1 MFIYILYERSLK
13 KDALKRMPFII
24 SAWTFSCQ
32 WLNTKIKQNKTKH
45 QTKTK
50 NGQEKQLNVILPTML
65 TGKNKRRKLMV
76 ALRL

>member
-32 WLNTKIKQNKTKH
+32 WLNTKVKQNKTKH
-45 QTKTK
+45 QTTAT
-50 NGQEKQLNVILPTML
+50 NTQQTTTNKQQTR
-65 TGKNKRRKLMV
+65 NKKQGTRNKQQ
-76 ALRL
+76 

>member
-32 WLNTKIKQNKTKH
+32 WLNTKIKQNKTS
-45 QTKTK
+45 
-50 NGQEKQLNVILPTML
+50 N
-65 TGKNKRRKLMV
+65 KNKKWAREATQCNTTNYVDRKK
-76 ALRL
+76 